1 MEVGKKRK
9 DEKSELFQE
18 SDKQIYTGDKEVPAI
33 DIKMSFSE
41 FVRSDHTTA
50 IFTRNLESG
59 HLDVEM
65 IIFNSFGK
73 CLQSIIQ
80 TNGPREIAVLNE
92 AIFFLL
98 LIAI

>member
-1 MEVGKKRK
+1 MEAGKKRK

-50 IFTRNLESG
+50 ILQETWNLVIWM
-59 HLDVEM
+59 L
-65 IIFNSFGK
+65 K
-73 CLQSIIQ
+73 
-80 TNGPREIAVLNE
+80 
-92 AIFFLL
+92 
-98 LIAI
+98 